1 MEMGR
6 KDEGGYIVVETLG
19 SFTMLVLFM
28 VAILSLIN
36 ITVVQARVH
45 YAMTQAAQALSMYS
59 YVLDVTGAAGHM
71 TNMAGQAGQV
81 QGEIDEFRS
90 NLEGV
95 MSGLESLSPDQVG
108 ASGEA
113 ALGQAQSWIDDTVSD
128 PKQTLR
134 LVLNYGLQEV
144 ENSAF
149 AAGVKALVGRYLS
162 KRLP

>member
-1 MEMGR
+1 
-6 KDEGGYIVVETLG
+6 
-19 SFTMLVLFM
+19 
-28 VAILSLIN
+28 
-36 ITVVQARVH
+36 
-45 YAMTQAAQALSMYS
+45 
-59 YVLDVTGAAGHM
+59 
-71 TNMAGQAGQV
+71 
-81 QGEIDEFRS
+81 
-90 NLEGV
+90 

-162 KRLP
+162 NGSMTGD